1 MEGCTRDGQNTAVS
15 CHSKRLTYYE
25 AGTISTSSGCKLGVT
40 APDSGSSTPNAVFP
54 TFSFFGFFG
63 ALDLFPT
70 GVFVPSAAAAARTA
84 SSALLFLPLF
94 TGAPVGV
101 PVLPVPVPAPP
112 AALSAAEPAWAVPED
127 VAG

>member
-1 MEGCTRDGQNTAVS
+1 MEGCTRDRRNIAVPRRGN
-15 CHSKRLTYYE
+15 RLTYYE

-40 APDSGSSTPNAVFP
+40 APDSGSSTPNALFP

-63 ALDLFPT
+63 AFDLFPT
-70 GVFVPSAAAAARTA
+70 GVCVPSAAAAARTA

-112 AALSAAEPAWAVPED
+112 AALSAAEPAWADPED
-127 VAG
+127 VVG